1 MINPMTFETN
11 GDDQYL
17 THARDIA
24 SVTDAVMSSRVE
36 YVEDENESATAGYSQ
51 VYISTYNVS
60 IASGYLV
67 FNLLRGY
74 VAGRYFEIANH
85 NTLIKV
91 DEKKKYVKFYISAKS
106 KKGTEPTIL
115 LEKNENYGRQD
126 GQHIN
131 DMSREE
137 DDYTYSVS
145 VPFVVSWDDDG
156 SAFIN
161 DANTL
166 RKTHVQNSKEG
177 YNTVSSDSS
186 SKIVIATAINTDAFW
201 DYFIDASLSDLD
213 ALEGRYTTYKGEKQ
227 TALFKSPF
235 NGVIANVHA
244 NISTINDKSG
254 NHVSFNDFLNSKA
267 NRQTK
272 ALVATSDIRGR
283 TLPQNYSTASFGA
296 GDNLF
301 NDLDLS
307 IAGTQ
312 VFGALDP
319 SDPRR
324 SNSNNNPTI
333 LEINARDKGGVLTTE
348 QKNMVNNP
356 SNKVGGYGGFST
368 SIGWKY
374 VDKSTTLNGTLSTE
388 LVRNSNIKGNS
399 KTQTKDVGS
408 VSNVPKTE
416 SMRWND
422 FNFSINSISYFKG
435 LNNIS
440 AGLHKPFVGGSF
452 TNSSE
457 ITNDDTIVRV
467 SGTCSCSSIKYS
479 NNVTKYQTI
488 TANAYIPI
496 KKIPIYLKGS
506 SLPINYTVFDRPSE
520 ADLINNLKKVNQ
532 TPQQFFNDFFKIDF
546 INLLLLANRL
556 NVFPDIVNR
565 YVIDV
570 NNAIDAFIDG
580 IPRDRLNRWG
590 EYVNVSK
597 YQTQRPPTT

>member
-51 VYISTYNVS
+51 VYISAYNIS
-60 IASGYLV
+60 ISSGYLV

-85 NTLIKV
+85 NTLIKI

-115 LEKNENYGRQD
+115 LEQNDNYGRQD

-145 VPFVVSWDDDG
+145 VPFVVSWDDSG
-156 SAFIN
+156 NAFIN

-166 RKTHVQNSKEG
+166 RKTHVQNSNAG
-177 YNTVSSDSS
+177 YNTVSSESS

-201 DYFIDASLSDLD
+201 DYFVDASLKDLD
-213 ALEGRYTTYKGEKQ
+213 ALEGRYTTYSGEKQ
-227 TALFKSPF
+227 TALFKSQF

-254 NHVSFNDFLNSKA
+254 NHVSFNDFLNSKE
-267 NRQTK
+267 NRETK
-272 ALVATSDIRGR
+272 ALVTTSDIQGR
-283 TLPQNYSTASFGA
+283 TLPRNYSAASFGA
-296 GDNLF
+296 GNVLNN
-301 NDLDLS
+301 NDLTV
-307 IAGTQ
+307 AGTQ
-312 VFGALDP
+312 IFGALDA
-319 SDPRR
+319 SDSRR
-324 SNSNNNPTI
+324 ANSNNNPTI
-333 LEINARDKGGVLTTE
+333 AEINTKDKGGTLTTE
-348 QKNMVNNP
+348 QKNLINNP
-356 SNKVGGYGGFST
+356 SNRVGGYGSFHT
-368 SIGWKY
+368 DIGWKY
-374 VDKSTTLNGTLSTE
+374 IDKSTTLGGTLPTE
-388 LVRNSNIKGNS
+388 LVRNANIKGNS
-399 KTQTKDVGS
+399 KTQSKNIGT
-408 VSNVPKTE
+408 VSNVPDTHN
-416 SMRWND
+416 MRWND
-422 FNFSINSISYFKG
+422 FTFSINSISYFKG
-435 LNNIS
+435 LNNIG
-440 AGLHKPFVGGSF
+440 AGLHKRFVGGSF
-452 TNSSE
+452 TDASE
-457 ITNDDTIVRV
+457 ITNDDIIVRV
-467 SGTCSCSSIKYS
+467 SGTCSCSSIKYN

-488 TANAYIPI
+488 TSNAYIPL

-506 SLPINYTVFDRPSE
+506 SLPIRYTVLDRPTES
-520 ADLINNLKKVNQ
+520 DLINNLKKVNQ
-532 TPQQFFNDFFKIDF
+532 TPQQFFKDFFKIDF

-556 NVFPDIVNR
+556 NVFPDLVNQ
-565 YVIDV
+565 YVYDV
-570 NNAIDAFIDG
+570 NNAIDAFING
-580 IPRDRLNRWG
+580 IPRDRLHRWG